1 MKNLKLAILAFAAL
15 GLALEIS
22 EFESFKAMLTHPF
35 AGSATGLIMIGGFVL
50 PLVMGIMGMT
60 KPPFMMWQALASLAG
75 FAAIAIKGKI
85 WDAFPHIAD
94 MNVKGILALVAVV
107 GGVIVSAIAVAKPE
121 DKA

>member
-1 MKNLKLAILAFAAL
+1 MARFSRPCFDVGKQSLPSEDHMKNLKLAILAFAAL

-75 FAAIAIKGKI
+75 LPAGPGQRENLGAV
-85 WDAFPHIAD
+85 FPIS
-94 MNVKGILALVAVV
+94 GIELASDL
-107 GGVIVSAIAVAKPE
+107 GP
-121 DKA
+121 